1 MMSIAF
7 PGKGRAHWAEQG
19 ATTEAVYRC
28 LIAFKRDSGGDS
40 PTARELATILDIP
53 STSTVAYHLRKLE
66 KAGRIIR
73 PAGIHAR
80 RIVVPGYEWRPV
92 NGA

>member
-1 MMSIAF
+1 MMMSIA
-7 PGKGRAHWAEQG
+7 GKGHAHWADHG

-28 LIAFKRDSGGDS
+28 LIAFKRDNGGDS
-40 PTARELATILDIP
+40 PTAREIAERLDIP

-66 KAGRIIR
+66 QAGRIIR